1 MSLDLRQKLEEAE
14 KAYHSLVLGKSAV
27 EITDQNGEKVVYNR
41 ANRAAL
47 SQYIEFL
54 KKQLGQTAANYPA
67 RVYF

>member
-14 KAYHSLVLGKSAV
+14 KAYHSLVLGKAAV

-41 ANRAAL
+41 TNRAAL
-47 SQYIEFL
+47 SQYIESL
-54 KKQLGQTAANYPA
+54 KQQLGQTTANYPA